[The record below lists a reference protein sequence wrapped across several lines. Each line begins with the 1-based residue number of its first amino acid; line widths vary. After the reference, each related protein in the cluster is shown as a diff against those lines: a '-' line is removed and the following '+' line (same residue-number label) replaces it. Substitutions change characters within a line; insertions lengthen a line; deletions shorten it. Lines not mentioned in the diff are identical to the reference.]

1 MSMTE
6 SILKALMRLFAIV
19 TQIHPEEKLLQ
30 SRAIIEAYLKQL
42 VNPGKVNQYLIMY
55 DFYHSS
61 LREREAKTGEKQMS
75 LFSVK
80 AIIIC
85 EQINKILDKKQKL
98 LILMQLLEILNIKEV
113 LQDEDIDFV
122 RTIAIA
128 FKFDEKVFQSC
139 KSFILDTL
147 YDIPQKK
154 NILIIDGKNETDYPG
169 IKHIYRVY
177 LKGKIIILSVE
188 MANTYL
194 FRNINAADR
203 LYYQGK
209 DVIPNRTYYLEK
221 GSTIRSPLIGKIYY
235 SDIVKEFLQS
245 DNDIKINFAV
255 EDLEFKFRNTSSG
268 IQPFNLYEESGM
280 LVGIMGGSGVGK
292 STLLNLL
299 NGNLKPRK
307 GRVLINGYDVHAE
320 KDDLEGIIG
329 FIPQDDLLIEELTV
343 FQNLL
348 FNAQLCFKKLNR
360 EEIVLRVN
368 KLLTDLD
375 LYEIRTMKVGNP
387 LNKYISGGQRKRLNI
402 ALELIREPYVLFV
415 DEPTSGLSSSDSDMV
430 IDLLKEQSLKGK
442 LVIINI
448 HQPSSDIFKRFDK
461 LLVMDRCGRVVFHG
475 NPLDAL
481 VYFKTENQLINAED
495 GECPTCGN
503 VNPEQ
508 ILQILESKKVNEYGE
523 VIEERQVTSEAWYRG
538 FKKNLEAD
546 INLGAEIKTDIPSND
561 FQIPGRGK
569 QFKIFSIRNLLS
581 KLSDKQYLT
590 VNLLEAP
597 LLAFIL
603 GWFTR
608 YNAGNTENP
617 DLYIFGEN
625 VNLPIYIFMS
635 VVVALFL
642 GLMVSAEEIIR
653 DRRILQ
659 RESFLNLSRFSYY
672 NSKLILLIV
681 LSAIQTALFV
691 WIGNSILQ
699 IKGMFFYYWLML
711 FFTALLSNLIGLNI
725 SSALKSVVAIYILI
739 PLLLVPQ
746 ILLGGA
752 MIRFEKLNSRLTNP
766 NYVPVVGDI
775 MPSRW
780 SYEGLT
786 VNQFKNNLYEKPLF
800 EIEQKAS
807 DAAFKLNY
815 LLPELTLK
823 LNTIERNIKHNM
835 NFYKTSKDIELLRN
849 EIVKIGD
856 QLNEIDIAF
865 VYQLN
870 SNNFNIACGNKTRK
884 FIEYARRIYS
894 KQLDNSIEDKD
905 ALLLE
910 LRNKLG
916 GNESLINYKQN
927 YHNTEVEELV
937 LNKRETLKI
946 AEYNNQLIRKDEPIF
961 ILPDMKLGRAH
972 LFAPEKR
979 LFNIYIDTYWFNLL
993 IILLMASLFY
1003 WLLLIEALKKIMK
1016 FLSIY
1021 NLDTLLRNL
1030 KEYLHFI
1037 IKPIVKNSMDN

>member
-1 MSMTE
+1 
-6 SILKALMRLFAIV
+6 
-19 TQIHPEEKLLQ
+19 
-30 SRAIIEAYLKQL
+30 
-42 VNPGKVNQYLIMY
+42 
-55 DFYHSS
+55 
-61 LREREAKTGEKQMS
+61 
-75 LFSVK
+75 
-80 AIIIC
+80 
-85 EQINKILDKKQKL
+85 
-98 LILMQLLEILNIKEV
+98 
-113 LQDEDIDFV
+113 
-122 RTIAIA
+122 
-128 FKFDEKVFQSC
+128 
-139 KSFILDTL
+139 
-147 YDIPQKK
+147 
-154 NILIIDGKNETDYPG
+154 
-169 IKHIYRVY
+169 
-177 LKGKIIILSVE
+177 VE